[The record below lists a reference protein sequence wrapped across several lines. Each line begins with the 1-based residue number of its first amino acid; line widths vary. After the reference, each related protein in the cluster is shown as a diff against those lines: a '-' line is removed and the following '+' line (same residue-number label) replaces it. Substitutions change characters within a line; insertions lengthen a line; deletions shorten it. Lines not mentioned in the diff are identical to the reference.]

1 MTGQFGRRT
10 SGPLTPPPGS
20 QSNPDWGNESP
31 ESSIPPSG
39 GFGGRRSGLMGSP
52 SSSIPPTRRTGGFSS
67 SPSWQRATDPTPP
80 PPSGRG
86 SGRLS
91 NPARAGG
98 ADAGNRS
105 ASWKWQSP
113 SASLSGAGLTR
124 QESEESYN
132 DGYGSGEYGNGAYGD
147 GGYGDA
153 GYGDA
158 GYEQAE
164 PPAQPSGNLRRSS
177 MLPVPYQTSRRAWDQ
192 QEADY
197 EGMDEEGSSSNLPAP
212 MGMGQGSGAF
222 PMLSEEA
229 LASRIPPGRKP
240 PAFIPATRPRR
251 PYRLSSY
258 RVISGTVS
266 VGLVLLL
273 VIGSLSFLAI
283 KTGALQHLLAGK
295 SLPPISYHFPQP
307 TLPALGATPQATPSG
322 NQAAQM
328 ISRVTTAKNYSGNY
342 DPINITTTF
351 KPGETV
357 NVLWQVKGSK
367 ANDVISV
374 KWYQNG
380 SVITGLDSKST
391 QEAFKNAGD
400 WNGVFGLAYPTV
412 SVGKAEL
419 YYNGQLGW
427 SIEFII
433 ANPAPPTKTPAPA
446 TTQTPAVVPTQT
458 P

>member
-1 MTGQFGRRT
+1 M
-10 SGPLTPPPGS
+10 
-20 QSNPDWGNESP
+20 
-31 ESSIPPSG
+31 
-39 GFGGRRSGLMGSP
+39 
-52 SSSIPPTRRTGGFSS
+52 
-67 SPSWQRATDPTPP
+67 
-80 PPSGRG
+80 
-86 SGRLS
+86 LS
-91 NPARAGG
+91 NPARSGG

-105 ASWKWQSP
+105 ASWQWQSP

-124 QESEESYN
+124 QESEEGYN
-132 DGYGSGEYGNGAYGD
+132 DGYGQE
-147 GGYGDA
+147 
-153 GYGDA
+153 
-158 GYEQAE
+158 E
-164 PPAQPSGNLRRSS
+164 PPAQPSGGFRRSS

-192 QEADY
+192 DESAY
-197 EGMDEEGSSSNLPAP
+197 EGMDEQDGSANLPAT
-212 MGMGQGSGAF
+212 MGMNQGSGAF

-273 VIGSLSFLAI
+273 LVGSLSFLAI
-283 KTGALQHLLAGK
+283 KTGALQHFLGGK

-307 TLPALGATPQATPSG
+307 TLPALGATPQATSSG
-322 NQAAQM
+322 NQASQV
-328 ISRVTTAKNYSGNY
+328 ISRVTTAKNYSGTY
-342 DPINITTTF
+342 DPLNITTTF
-351 KPGETV
+351 QPGETV
-357 NVLWQVKGSK
+357 NVLWQVKGAK

-391 QEAFKNAGD
+391 QESFQKAGD
-400 WNGVFGLAYPTV
+400 WNGVFGLAYPTS

-427 SIEFII
+427 SIQFII
-433 ANPAPPTKTPAPA
+433 VNPTPTQTPAPA
-446 TTQTPAVVPTQT
+446 TTKTPGAAPTQT
-458 P
+458 PQP